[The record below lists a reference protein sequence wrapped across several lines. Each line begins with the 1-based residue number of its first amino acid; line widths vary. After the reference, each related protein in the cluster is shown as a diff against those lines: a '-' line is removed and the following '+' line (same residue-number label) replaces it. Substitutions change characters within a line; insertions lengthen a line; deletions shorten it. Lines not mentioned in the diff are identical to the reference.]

1 MVGGGES
8 PSLAARLARRR
19 RNDIR
24 ANEIQMTATPNPHDL
39 DRFVQAQ
46 RGVYERAL
54 EELRRGRK
62 RSHWMWFIFPQ
73 FAGLG
78 RSSTAALY
86 AIQSRAEAQA
96 YLAHPLL
103 GPRLIACMEALLAIE
118 GLTASQILGY
128 PDDLKLRSCATLFAQ
143 VTGSDAVFAQVLNR
157 YYGGQADDATL
168 YLLAASSV

>member
-1 MVGGGES
+1 
-8 PSLAARLARRR
+8 
-19 RNDIR
+19 
-24 ANEIQMTATPNPHDL
+24 MTVTPDPHEL

-54 EELRRGRK
+54 AELRQGRK
-62 RSHWMWFIFPQ
+62 LSHWMWFIFPQ

-78 RSSTAALY
+78 RSSTAELY

-103 GPRLIACMEALLAIE
+103 GPRLIACMEALLAVE
-118 GLTASQILGY
+118 GLTASQIFGY

-143 VTGSDAVFAQVLNR
+143 IAGPQSAFTQVLDR
-157 YYGGQADDATL
+157 YYGGQADEQTL
-168 YLLAASSV
+168 RLLTASDRGS